1 MTDHSDHVPFT
12 LVLAGGGARGFAHVG
27 VLKALEDEG
36 LRPSALVGVSMGAI
50 VSATYAAREDWYEAL
65 MGMDTSGFP
74 QPLHGDHHHPEARLA
89 LKRAVEYVHTAWNM
103 ITGWGAPPSAI
114 DAGQAVLRALLA
126 DARLEEG
133 RVPVAVCATDLTTGR
148 RVTLKEG
155 AAADAVY
162 ASAALA
168 GVIPPLARDG
178 HLLADGA
185 YADIAPIDVARAFG
199 HPAVMVVDPGQASEL
214 AEVGNGLRSLMR
226 AMEICH
232 LRHAEL
238 RMREAD
244 LVIRP
249 GFSRSIDTLDFNAR
263 AECAAAGVGAV
274 ARQASD
280 ILRLLVVPA

>member
-1 MTDHSDHVPFT
+1 MAPTEHAPFT

-27 VLKALEDEG
+27 VLKAMEVQG

-65 MGMDTSGFP
+65 MEMDTSAFP
-74 QPLHGDHHHPEARLA
+74 QPLHGEHHAEARLA

-114 DAGQAVLRALLA
+114 DAGHAVLRTLLA
-126 DARLEEG
+126 DAKLEEG
-133 RVPVAVCATDLTTGR
+133 RIPVAVCATDLTTGR

-199 HPAVMVVDPGQASEL
+199 HPAVMVVDPGQASEH
-214 AEVGNGLRSLMR
+214 AEVGNGLQSLMR

-232 LRHAEL
+232 LRHGEL

-249 GFSRSIDTLDFNAR
+249 GFSRSIDVLDFNAR
-263 AECAAAGVGAV
+263 AECAAAGVEAV
-274 ARQASD
+274 ERQHSD
-280 ILRLLVVPA
+280 ILRVLAVTE

>member
-1 MTDHSDHVPFT
+1 MTATDHAPFA

-27 VLKALEDEG
+27 VLKAMEDAG

-50 VSATYAAREDWYEAL
+50 VSATYAVRTDWYGAL

-74 QPLHGDHHHPEARLA
+74 QPFHGEHRAEARLA
-89 LKRAVEYVHTAWNM
+89 LKRAVGYVHTAWNM
-103 ITGWGAPPSAI
+103 ITGWGAPSSAI
-114 DAGQAVLRALLA
+114 DAGRAVLGTLLG

-133 RVPVAVCATDLTTGR
+133 RIPVAVCATDLTTGR
-148 RVTLKEG
+148 RVTLREG

-168 GVIPPLARDG
+168 GVIPPLVRDG

-214 AEVGNGLRSLMR
+214 AEVGNGLQSLMR

-232 LRHAEL
+232 LRHGEL

-249 GFSRSIDTLDFNAR
+249 GFTRSINVLDFNAR
-263 AECAAAGVGAV
+263 VECAAAGVEAV
-274 ARQASD
+274 QRQRPD
-280 ILRLLVVPA
+280 ILRVLGVTG